1 MTATIEAGSG
11 IGIAT
16 LSVITVMTIAVGFL
30 FWCLFSFLRELV
42 RAKQWRL
49 RRWELVRPPITE
61 VCSLPSAR
69 RHLHIVIN
77 GQQKKEAFRRR
88 VAI

>member
-16 LSVITVMTIAVGFL
+16 LSIIAMMTVAVGFL
-30 FWCLFSFLRELV
+30 FWCLFSFVRELI

-49 RRWELVRPPITE
+49 RRWELAKPSITE
-61 VCSLPSAR
+61 VCSLPSPR
-69 RHLHIVIN
+69 RHLHIVIS
-77 GQQKKEAFRRR
+77 GQRKEAFRRR